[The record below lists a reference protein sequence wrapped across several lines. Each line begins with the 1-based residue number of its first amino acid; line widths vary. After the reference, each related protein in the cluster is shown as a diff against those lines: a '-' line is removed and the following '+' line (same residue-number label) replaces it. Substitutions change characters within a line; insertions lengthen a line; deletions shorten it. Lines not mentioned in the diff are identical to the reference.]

1 MIVKAITMPTP
12 KRIKNSFKRYATKE
26 RVAIYSLIGTGI
38 AIISLNSI
46 PIKAV
51 PIGALLYCGIAYE
64 VIDNM
69 VYETE
74 DEEII
79 KFLLENNFYYRSFN
93 YLNSFL

>member
-1 MIVKAITMPTP
+1 MIVKAITIPTP
-12 KRIKNSFKRYATKE
+12 KRVRNSLKKYATKE

-51 PIGALLYCGIAYE
+51 PIGALVYCGIAYE

-74 DEEII
+74 DEELI
-79 KFLLENNFYYRSFN
+79 KFLLENNFYYRSFG